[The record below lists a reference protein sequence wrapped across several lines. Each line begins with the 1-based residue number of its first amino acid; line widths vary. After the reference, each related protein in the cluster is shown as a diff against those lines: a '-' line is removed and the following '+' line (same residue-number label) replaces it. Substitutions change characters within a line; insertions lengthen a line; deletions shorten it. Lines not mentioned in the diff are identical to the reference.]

1 MKPKMSFEE
10 SWSEMLTK
18 FSHALINSN
27 ENQKTNNPMG
37 EDRKRHH
44 RPERHGRTTPAND
57 RPRDGR
63 KAN

>member
-27 ENQKTNNPMG
+27 DNQKTNNPMG
-37 EDRKRHH
+37 EDRQRHN
-44 RPERHGRTTPAND
+44 RPDRHGRTTPTND
-57 RPRDGR
+57 RTGSSG